1 MIPKRPST
9 LVRLSV
15 VAAALALGLTGCS
28 AATSLQQQWKT
39 GDTKNYISGDG
50 TITEIEPADRKQP
63 VEFTATTDEDAS
75 ISRSTYEGKV
85 VVLNFWY
92 ASCPPCRVEAPDL
105 ESLSKKYADQGVQFI
120 GVNVRDEKDTAR
132 AFARSFKMTYPSVVD
147 SGNATVQLALA
158 GARGSANATPT
169 TIVLDKKGRVASSIL
184 GEADKGVLNTLISDT
199 LAEKN

>member
-28 AATSLQQQWKT
+28 SSNLLSQYQS
-39 GDTKNYISGDG
+39 GSNKNYISGDG